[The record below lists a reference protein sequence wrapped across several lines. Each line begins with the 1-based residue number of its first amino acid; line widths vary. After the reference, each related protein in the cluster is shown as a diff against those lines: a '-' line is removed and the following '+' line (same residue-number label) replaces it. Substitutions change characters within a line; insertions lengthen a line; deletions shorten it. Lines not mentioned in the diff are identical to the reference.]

1 MMIKDDIN
9 TLRIKLDK
17 SIIEGQNYYIIYK
30 LSCELD
36 DLIAKYYNETLKN

>member
-9 TLRIKLDK
+9 TLRTKLDK
-17 SIIEGQNYYIIYK
+17 SIEDGQDYSIIYK

-36 DLIAKYYNETLKN
+36 ELIAQYYREVLK